1 MAGGAGA
8 GVIARA
14 RTVLASPAS
23 VTFLVSRAAIWIV
36 ALLGYTLIYPH
47 RNPAADAVS
56 HAPIQHDLGWAT
68 DLWAHWDGAWY
79 LTIAEHGYASNAGTA
94 AFFPLYPGVLAIA
107 GRVLGGN
114 FILAGILLSLAAAFA
129 AALLLDRLARLHGID
144 GGRAVLYLVVFPMS
158 FFLQAVY
165 SEAFYLLLAVAAL
178 LLAERGRFALAA
190 VATAFA
196 TLARPT
202 AVALVVAVAVLAWQS
217 EQRRRALP
225 WLLVVPV
232 VFAAFPLTLKL
243 QIHDAWAFFD
253 AQSSWHR
260 HLSHWGPFAGIWDGL
275 RAGWDGLAT
284 LAGGSGPTDLP
295 FLDAHQVAATNVEA
309 AAFLLVF
316 LWLTVETWRR
326 LGAAYGL
333 FAAVSLAIPLSEPAA
348 VLPPLSLPR
357 FGVVIVPF
365 FLVLAKLGERPRL
378 NTAMVMV
385 STLLLGL
392 TVVEW
397 ALWNWVA

>member
-1 MAGGAGA
+1 MAGGKGA
-8 GVIARA
+8 RVISRV
-14 RTVLASPAS
+14 RTELGSPAAI
-23 VTFLVSRAAIWIV
+23 TFLFSRAAIWVV

-68 DLWAHWDGAWY
+68 DLWAHWDGAWN
-79 LTIAEHGYASNAGTA
+79 LTIAEHGYASNAGTG
-94 AFFPLYPGVLAIA
+94 AFFPLYPGVLAVA

-144 GGRAVLYLVVFPMS
+144 GGRAVLYLAVFPMS

-165 SEAFYLLLAVAAL
+165 SEAFYLLLVVAAL
-178 LLAERGRFALAA
+178 LLAKRGRFALAA
-190 VATAFA
+190 IATAFA
-196 TLARPT
+196 TLASAL

-217 EQRRRALP
+217 DQRRRALQ

-243 QIHDAWAFFD
+243 QIHDAFAFFN
-253 AQSSWHR
+253 AESSWHR
-260 HLSHWGPFAGIWDGL
+260 HLSHWGPFGGIWDGL
-275 RAGWDGLAT
+275 RSGWDGLAT

-348 VLPPLSLPR
+348 VLPLLSLPR
-357 FGVVIVPF
+357 FGIAIVPF

-378 NTAMVMV
+378 NTVMVML
-385 STLLLGL
+385 STMLLGL
-392 TVVEW
+392 SVVEW

>member
-1 MAGGAGA
+1 MNR
-8 GVIARA
+8 VRI
-14 RTVLASPAS
+14 VLGSPAA
-23 VTFLVSRAAIWIV
+23 VTFLFSRAAIWIV

-94 AFFPLYPGVLAIA
+94 AFFPLYPGVLAVA

-190 VATAFA
+190 GTTAFA

-217 EQRRRALP
+217 EQRRRALA

-243 QIHDAWAFFD
+243 QIHDAWAFLH
-253 AQSSWHR
+253 AQSSWQR
-260 HLSHWGPFAGIWDGL
+260 HLSHWGPFGGIWDGL
-275 RAGWDGLAT
+275 HAGWDGLAT
-284 LAGGSGPTDLP
+284 LAGGSGRTDLP

-348 VLPPLSLPR
+348 VLPLLSLPR

-378 NTAMVMV
+378 NTAMVMF